1 MTESK
6 SPPKIAVCADC
17 GHTWKPYNTST
28 TSHKRRCAKCKSYN
42 IEIRDAPAEPAPAP
56 ETKPATPKEP
66 ETTPAAELTSIINTP
81 PQQAAKKPAEK
92 SIPVIK
98 PLHLTI
104 VFIILAV
111 GAIGGASWYFRRRP
125 PAVDQ
130 PRPDQTQTP
139 AQLPTRTRI
148 TGL

>member
-6 SPPKIAVCADC
+6 SPPKIAVCLDC

-42 IEIRDAPAEPAPAP
+42 VEIRDAP
-56 ETKPATPKEP
+56 TEP
-66 ETTPAAELTSIINTP
+66 ETTPEAKPTASAEPETNPVAELTAIINTP
-81 PQQAAKKPAEK
+81 PHQTAKKTAEK
-92 SIPVIK
+92 SPPVIK

-104 VFIILAV
+104 AFIILTV

-130 PRPDQTQTP
+130 PRPDQTQPP
-139 AQLPTRTRI
+139 APIPRTRI